1 MFQGI
6 LRGFKIHDPQGWGAQ
21 VQTFPPAIQERLAQ
35 RYGV

>member
-1 MFQGI
+1 MFQA
-6 LRGFKIHDPQGWGAQ
+6 LLTGFKTHDPHGWTAQ